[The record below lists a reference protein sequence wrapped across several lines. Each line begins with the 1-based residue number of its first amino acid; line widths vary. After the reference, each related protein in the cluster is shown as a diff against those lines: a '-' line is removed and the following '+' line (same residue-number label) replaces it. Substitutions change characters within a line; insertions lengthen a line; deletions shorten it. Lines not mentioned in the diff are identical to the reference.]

1 MTSSKFKA
9 LSALNGLVIPSSL
22 TIGSSHPLTVMMKLP
37 FPGFSLLTSTLAF
50 EPTALTILPARV
62 RKAPHDLH
70 ASMVT
75 TLLVE
80 TTASATGSSAAFA
93 FFGFFSTFF
102 LVTVG
107 AAFAG
112 ELAFADDL
120 VTLAIVDIYS
130 LILNRDCFRFR

>member
-75 TLLVE
+75 TLLDK
-80 TTASATGSSAAFA
+80 TTATGSSAAFA